1 MRVCSCVPPGAPG
14 SQNGFDNSGR
24 RGPIEW
30 DNMPPT
36 NLYRTL
42 SVIANL
48 TEMLQPYAQMNGG
61 PGQRNT
67 HTNIRTRVNRL
78 AGVSMD

>member
-1 MRVCSCVPPGAPG
+1 MRPFAPAVPGAPG

-30 DNMPPT
+30 ANMPPT

-48 TEMLQPYAQMNGG
+48 TEMLQPYTLMKGG
-61 PGQRNT
+61 PGQPLQ
-67 HTNIRTRVNRL
+67 HC
-78 AGVSMD
+78 